1 MKVYN
6 NIECIQF
13 NLSKNQERY
22 YLPENCSIWDK
33 KIDEISFYAPGPGV
47 LSPADGKELISEE
60 LLSKF
65 YLDVV
70 KADKNR
76 LHNNVSCCLS
86 QLTRNLRL
94 PVNNQITPNLS
105 LLNFIGTDEEK
116 ELLEGKCLLMYV
128 TYGTTYEDTDL
139 PENQVSINVNSDSD
153 TIKVTELIDYY
164 MLSQFKACKA
174 IEVIPSAD
182 SAKFYLDFQTF
193 EKRTFRYIPSDRLE
207 AVVTDRE
214 DYQVNKVLLND
225 FNFDFDNCFVIKAE
239 DDKSINAKLIFY
251 Y

>member
-13 NLSKNQERY
+13 NLSKNQDRY
-22 YLPENCSIWDK
+22 YFPENCSIWDK
-33 KIDEISFYAPGPGV
+33 KIDKIAFYAPGSGV
-47 LSPADGKELISEE
+47 LSPADGREVISEE
-60 LLSKF
+60 FLSKF

-76 LHNNVSCCLS
+76 LHNNVSCYLS

-94 PVNNQITPNLS
+94 PVNNLITPNLS
-105 LLNFIGTDEEK
+105 LLNFVGTEEDK
-116 ELLEGKCLLMYV
+116 EAIDGKCLLMYV
-128 TYGTTYEDTDL
+128 TYGTANEDTEL
-139 PENQVSINVNSDSD
+139 PDNQVTININTDSS
-153 TIKVTELIDYY
+153 TLKITELIDYY
-164 MLSQFKACKA
+164 MLSQLKSCKA
-174 IEVIPSAD
+174 IEVVSAAN
-182 SAKFYLDFQTF
+182 SAKFYLDFKTF
-193 EKRTFRYIPSDRLE
+193 ENRVFKYIPSDRLV